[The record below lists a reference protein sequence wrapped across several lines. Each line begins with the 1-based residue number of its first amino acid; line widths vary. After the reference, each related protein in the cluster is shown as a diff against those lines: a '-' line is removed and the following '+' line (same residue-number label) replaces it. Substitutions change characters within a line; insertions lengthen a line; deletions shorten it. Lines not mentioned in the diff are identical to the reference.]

1 MAVEIVARQRCFNID
16 RRAIRRLVT
25 AIITDHSH
33 DDSDIAVVFVRD
45 DAIRELNRDY
55 RGVDRPTD
63 VLAFPMPRAQGPKHG
78 RGVAGIETVLGDV
91 IISVD
96 RASVQA
102 RRFRRTFDHEILKLV
117 AHGVLH
123 LLEYDHERDAERRT
137 MRRLENRYARE
148 TLGDKRR
155 RA

>member
-1 MAVEIVARQRCFNID
+1 MAVEIVDRQRCVKID
-16 RRAIRRLVT
+16 RRAVRRLVT

-33 DDSDIAVVFVRD
+33 DDSDVAVVFVGD

-55 RGVDRPTD
+55 RDVDRPTD
-63 VLAFPMPRAQGPKHG
+63 VLAFAMSDAQNPG
-78 RGVAGIETVLGDV
+78 RGPGAAGIETVLGDV

-102 RRFRRTFDHEILKLV
+102 RRFRRPLDHEILKLV
-117 AHGVLH
+117 AHCVLH
-123 LLEYDHERDAERRT
+123 LLGYDHSEDGERRT

-148 TLGDKRR
+148 MLDGKRR